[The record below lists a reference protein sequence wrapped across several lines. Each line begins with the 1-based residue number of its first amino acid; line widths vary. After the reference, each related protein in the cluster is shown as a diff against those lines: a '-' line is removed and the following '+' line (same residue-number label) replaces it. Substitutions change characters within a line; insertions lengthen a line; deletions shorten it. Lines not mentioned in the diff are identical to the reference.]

1 MKIRVVDALKK
12 CKEEGYQITRAGLYH
27 AGKNHGFLIKH
38 GGLRELEFDKV
49 KFMAWLRKAKEEIPE
64 NYITVKQLSDEFG
77 INIVYAYKM
86 AKILIGEGKGKRIGS
101 GSGVMY
107 VDRNAVED
115 YIKTSEEESVINW
128 ED

>member
-38 GGLRELEFDKV
+38 EGLRELEFDKV

-77 INIVYAYKM
+77 INIVYACRVRR
-86 AKILIGEGKGKRIGS
+86 ILVGEGKGKRIVDGS
-101 GSGVMY
+101 GGMY
-107 VDRNAVED
+107 VDWNAIED
-115 YIKTSEEESVINW
+115 YVKTSGEESVIDW